1 MITASIILDTRRKTK
16 KGFPVKIRITKK
28 NSRYISL
35 KIYQKSEK
43 LKITPE
49 IKHRQLKL
57 IQEVNFCN
65 QNRLNLDDSLK
76 VISEGLKTE
85 VEVFVLEKKIEKL
98 KQNSKIGILE
108 FFDIYIEEKE
118 QKGQSVDFFIEIKK
132 YVKDYIIEDEPI
144 NNIDYEWINGFKLFK
159 KNAPAGINSY
169 LKAIRAVYKEAQRRP
184 SLGVKSDNPFLGT
197 IKKTVK
203 KEIVEITIADLKK
216 LKEPYIFKKGTS
228 EINKFKIQQKIDL
241 WLFQFLIG
249 GHDLADIANLKKEN
263 VKNGR
268 IKFKR
273 YKNRNRPGGGEIV
286 NNKLTKRALEILKK
300 YPSKTDKLFDFV
312 PLPNTQKYI
321 DFRGNYN
328 RTLKNISENLK
339 LTSVIKSKT
348 PRYVFRSLAGEMML
362 DVLVIMQL
370 QGHTPT
376 GVTFAYQR
384 KLPNKIID
392 KQLKKIINKIW

>member
-1 MITASIILDTRRKTK
+1 M
-16 KGFPVKIRITKK
+16 
-28 NSRYISL
+28 
-35 KIYQKSEK
+35 
-43 LKITPE
+43 
-49 IKHRQLKL
+49 
-57 IQEVNFCN
+57 
-65 QNRLNLDDSLK
+65 
-76 VISEGLKTE
+76 
-85 VEVFVLEKKIEKL
+85 LEKKIEKL

-118 QKGQSVDFFIEIKK
+118 QKDQPVDFFIEIKK
-132 YVKDYIIEDEPI
+132 YVKDYIIEDEPM

-159 KNAPAGINSY
+159 KNAPVGINSY

-203 KEIVEITIADLKK
+203 KEIVEITIADLQK
-216 LKEPYIFKKGTS
+216 LKEPYKFKKGVS
-228 EINKFKIQQKIDL
+228 KDNQFKMQQKIDL

-273 YKNRNRPGGGEIV
+273 YKNRNKSGGGEIV
-286 NNKLTKRALEILKK
+286 NNKLTKIALEILKK
-300 YPSKTDKLFDFV
+300 YPSKTNKLFDFV
-312 PLPNTQKYI
+312 PFPNTKKYI
-321 DFRGNYN
+321 NFRDNYN

-339 LTSVIKSKT
+339 LTSIIKSKT

-384 KLPNKIID
+384 KLSNKIID
-392 KQLKKIINKIW
+392 KQLKKMINKIF